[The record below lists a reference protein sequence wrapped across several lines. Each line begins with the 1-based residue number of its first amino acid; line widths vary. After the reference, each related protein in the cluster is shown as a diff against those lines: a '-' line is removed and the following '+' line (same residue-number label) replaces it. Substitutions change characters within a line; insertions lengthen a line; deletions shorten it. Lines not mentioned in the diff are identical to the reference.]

1 MVGASEAAIELRKAP
16 RDARDGGTYSD
27 RHCVM
32 DSGGLVGIG
41 RNESSQELSDHDRSL
56 ALGTL
61 AVHTSSREPDT
72 DG

>member
-1 MVGASEAAIELRKAP
+1 
-16 RDARDGGTYSD
+16 
-27 RHCVM
+27 M

-61 AVHTSSREPDT
+61 AIDASSQEPDT
-72 DG
+72 GG